1 MLMTR
6 DQLIEFFN
14 GQVDALDLN
23 VPGWISAERAARM
36 TFRDLTTDS
45 LEALQLAMAIEEATG
60 SDLELD
66 QLQSCPTLLD
76 AIDLIAST
84 AK

>member
-1 MLMTR
+1 MPMTR

-14 GQVDALDLN
+14 RQVDALDLN
-23 VPGWISAERAARM
+23 VSGRITAERAARM

-45 LEALQLAMAIEEATG
+45 LEALELAMALEEATG
-60 SDLELD
+60 ADLELD
-66 QLQSCPTLLD
+66 QLRNCPTLLD
-76 AIDLIAST
+76 AIDLIVST

>member
-1 MLMTR
+1 MTR
-6 DQLIEFFN
+6 DQIIDFFN
-14 GQVDALDLN
+14 EQVEALDLN
-23 VPGWISAERAARM
+23 VSSRITAERAAGM
-36 TFRDLTTDS
+36 TFGDLTTDS
-45 LEALQLAMAIEEATG
+45 LEALQLAMALEEVTG

-76 AIDLIAST
+76 AIDLIASK